1 MGGHMNYDFELND
14 VLNIIL
20 KEENI
25 LRDSKSF
32 LKALRACIR
41 RKYPAAQLST
51 SFTAFEQNSKTDIDR
66 RRNNLYVRY
75 HGKIYPIL
83 LFWLMKGSY
92 LLSDRTEVKKTKSL
106 AVNIALIDIW
116 KRLTDLEL
124 LSAETENYG
133 YGSIIVLTNDM
144 RIWKDYSATD
154 NAIAAF
160 SLHDMNTPESGTLV
174 YRGKKPETVNYKHGP
189 YHIEWKDSD
198 GKKFRYLALRVVGEK
213 RQAVKDLIIHDLQSA
228 VKLFA
233 GAEYGSVFYRGQAGF
248 RYVPLPNALRHNDKI
263 DYERKIFTEVITQ
276 HPDLYIGKD
285 NLQKLSRMQHG
296 GIPTRM
302 MDVSLNPLTSLFFV
316 VSGLHGDTEDDKRIK
331 DEKSCW
337 LFSFNDV
344 DDEVRSFDSDTCRCL
359 AALPYLPSE
368 YQMKLRYEAVMEHF
382 LQSYCR
388 WIKACEDSCTLDTF
402 HWNLDLAN
410 SEKPKGLFKLHGKEF
425 RIEPVDKDKSGM
437 MVIIPEEPDD
447 SLIDYLYEDD
457 FASMRINA
465 GTGEYNSREML
476 VLDGKIASEA
486 PAFRK
491 CIHPLTLLNGV
502 FVRPVS
508 NSDRMIAQQGAF
520 MLYGL
525 SDFWNVPRMIEF
537 LCRKGFPMKEIL
549 RILIINDRK
558 PFEGKG
564 TTEMLRDFA
573 SFVLAAEIYEVDF
586 DKRERIKADLSS
598 IGINKET
605 MGRSEITTFHYFSE

>member
-1 MGGHMNYDFELND
+1 
-14 VLNIIL
+14 
-20 KEENI
+20 
-25 LRDSKSF
+25 
-32 LKALRACIR
+32 
-41 RKYPAAQLST
+41 
-51 SFTAFEQNSKTDIDR
+51 
-66 RRNNLYVRY
+66 
-75 HGKIYPIL
+75 
-83 LFWLMKGSY
+83 
-92 LLSDRTEVKKTKSL
+92 
-106 AVNIALIDIW
+106 
-116 KRLTDLEL
+116 
-124 LSAETENYG
+124 
-133 YGSIIVLTNDM
+133 
-144 RIWKDYSATD
+144 
-154 NAIAAF
+154 
-160 SLHDMNTPESGTLV
+160 
-174 YRGKKPETVNYKHGP
+174 
-189 YHIEWKDSD
+189 
-198 GKKFRYLALRVVGEK
+198 
-213 RQAVKDLIIHDLQSA
+213 
-228 VKLFA
+228 
-233 GAEYGSVFYRGQAGF
+233 
-248 RYVPLPNALRHNDKI
+248 
-263 DYERKIFTEVITQ
+263 
-276 HPDLYIGKD
+276 
-285 NLQKLSRMQHG
+285 
-296 GIPTRM
+296 
-302 MDVSLNPLTSLFFV
+302 
-316 VSGLHGDTEDDKRIK
+316 
-331 DEKSCW
+331 
-337 LFSFNDV
+337 
-344 DDEVRSFDSDTCRCL
+344 
-359 AALPYLPSE
+359 
-368 YQMKLRYEAVMEHF
+368 
-382 LQSYCR
+382 
-388 WIKACEDSCTLDTF
+388 
-402 HWNLDLAN
+402 
-410 SEKPKGLFKLHGKEF
+410 
-425 RIEPVDKDKSGM
+425 M

-605 MGRSEITTFHYFSE
+605 MGRSEITTFHYLSV